1 MAAAC
6 IHYSIDL
13 KDLEGWLFLNS
24 GRTQEII
31 IAEQRRDGI
40 IINDGTVQ
48 DLKATI
54 LQNDIGLVIIDPF
67 VSSHRVTENDNNSVD
82 RVVKVWAHVADE
94 TGCAVELVH
103 HTSKTYGN
111 EVTVEHARGASALI
125 GATRSARV
133 LNVMSKDEAAKAG
146 VPDRR
151 RYVRVENGKANM
163 SPPSDKADWG
173 ELVTVDLGNNTPHI
187 ASDTVGVWTP
197 WQWPTAAGTLNS
209 HDQRNIQQAI
219 AGGRWREDPQAKDWV
234 GAPIAQV
241 LGRDL
246 KVKAE
251 KARVRETQREMTA
264 QGLLKNVVAVDEK
277 RMERLYVEV
286 GRPVTD

>member
-1 MAAAC
+1 L
-6 IHYSIDL
+6 D
-13 KDLEGWLFLNS
+13 S
-24 GRTQEII
+24 GRTHEII

-48 DLKATI
+48 DLKAAI

-67 VSSHRVTENDNNSVD
+67 VSSHRVAENDNNSID

-133 LNVMSKDEAAKAG
+133 LNVMSQHEAAKAG
-146 VPDRR
+146 VSDRR
-151 RYVRVENGKANM
+151 RFVRVENGKDNM
-163 SPPSDKADWG
+163 SPPSDKAEWG
-173 ELVTVDLGNNTPHI
+173 QLVSVSLDNGTHPSN
-187 ASDTVGVWTP
+187 SDTVGVWTS
-197 WQWPTAAGTLNS
+197 WSWPAAAGLLTAAT
-209 HDQRNIQQAI
+209 QRAVQKAV
-219 AGGRWREDPQAKDWV
+219 AGGRWREHHSAKDWV
-234 GAPIAQV
+234 GHAIAQA

-246 KVKAE
+246 TMPAE
-251 KARVRETQREMTA
+251 KALVREIQRTMTA
-264 QGLLKNVVAVDEK
+264 RGLLKNALATDAK
-277 RMERLYVEV
+277 RNERLYVEV